1 MSKIYKPIMYY
12 HVRTSNRGD
21 MAICKSITDAIKQRI
36 DIPFS
41 FFNVKTDELTEDR
54 ILHQLNKDCSALIIA
69 GSGLYTNYPKSSN
82 WYFPCKTELFRKIK
96 VPIILL
102 GLGNNKNLRGN
113 ILNTELKLET
123 KESIK
128 LINNLASISTV
139 RDQRTYDLL
148 KSIGINKHKLLLDP
162 ACFLNVPKLKREKRV
177 AINIAQHA
185 PILGRFDGGKEGQKN
200 RDKNLACFSEI
211 CDYLNILGY
220 SIVFIAMD
228 ALEQSLIIDLKD
240 RCPYIEYINTNNID
254 TILKEYAKCSF
265 SIGIRMHANIL
276 SFASATPF
284 ISLYYD
290 IKSVEFMNLIGWHF
304 GKSIF
309 DNYSKWVLDRVN
321 IFDDN
326 YKNFSKYFDRIK
338 ITNKVDFDNI
348 IDKACTTIKTSR

>member
-1 MSKIYKPIMYY
+1 MYY
-12 HVRTSNRGD
+12 SVMTSNRGD
-21 MAICKSITDAIKQRI
+21 MAIRKSITDAVKQRI

-41 FFNVKTDELTEDR
+41 FFNVKTDELTENR
-54 ILHQLNKDCSALIIA
+54 ILHQLNKDCSALLIA

-96 VPIILL
+96 VPIMLL
-102 GLGNNKNLRGN
+102 GLGNNKNLQGN
-113 ILNTELKLET
+113 ILNTELKPET

-128 LINNLASISTV
+128 LINNLASVSTV

-148 KSIGINKHKLLLDP
+148 QNIGVTKHKLLLDP
-162 ACFLNVPKLKREKRV
+162 ACFLKIPKLKREKRV

-185 PILGRFDGGKEGQKN
+185 PILGRFDGGKEGLKN
-200 RDKNLACFSEI
+200 RVKNISYFSEI

-228 ALEQSLIIDLKD
+228 ALEQSLIIDLKK
-240 RCPYIEYINTNNID
+240 RCPYIEYINTDNID
-254 TILKEYAKCSF
+254 TILKEYGKCRF
-265 SIGIRMHANIL
+265 SLGVRMHSNIL
-276 SFASATPF
+276 SFAANTPF
-284 ISLYYD
+284 ISIYYD

-309 DNYSKWVLDRVN
+309 DDYSEWTLDQIN

-326 YKNFSKYFDRIK
+326 YKNFSKYFSRIK
-338 ITNKVDFDNI
+338 INNKVEFDN
-348 IDKACTTIKTSR
+348 TIKQVCDIIKANGTKS